1 MLRQYI
7 SVKKISCFFFISLM
21 LFLCLN
27 GCNNKQ
33 PEQKTKVSKAEETGT
48 FLIDNFESQNGI
60 SAIGTRWRRFT
71 DQVMGGV
78 STAKHEFTEIDGQK
92 CVLLTGDVSLEN
104 NGGFIQVSLSLN
116 EGWGSFDASEYK
128 GLRLMVKGNVEKY
141 HVHLKTGRTELPWQ
155 YFEAPFAAGSQW
167 QVVEISF
174 EDFEGRNISG
184 KPDIDKLNRIGIVG
198 SKKAFKAEIA
208 VAHLELYK

>member
-1 MLRQYI
+1 MLRQYT
-7 SVKKISCFFFISLM
+7 SAKKISCFVFISLM
-21 LFLCLN
+21 LVLCLN

-48 FLIDNFESQNGI
+48 FIIDDFESQNGI
-60 SAIGTRWRRFT
+60 SVIGTRWRRFT

-78 STAKHEFTEIDGQK
+78 STSNHEFTEIDGQK

-104 NGGFIQVSLSLN
+104 NGGFVQVSLSLS

-128 GLRLMVKGNVEKY
+128 GLRLMVKGNGEKY

-155 YFEAPFAAGSQW
+155 YFEASFRTASQW
-167 QVVEISF
+167 QVVELSF
-174 EDFEGRNISG
+174 EDFEGRNING

-208 VAHLELYK
+208 VAQLELYK